1 MVDLQPLKVEYD
13 AIMEARAK
21 EEEARLQA
29 IREQDE
35 MVKSA
40 TFITSLYRAYKARRR
55 IKAERKG
62 RKF

>member
-1 MVDLQPLKVEYD
+1 
-13 AIMEARAK
+13 MEERAR

-40 TFITSLYRAYKARRR
+40 TFITSLYRAFKARRR
-55 IKAERKG
+55 IRAERRG
-62 RKF
+62 LKFDS